1 MRIDGQGSNWIRRS
15 TRQAIY
21 HRDGDRCVYCQR
33 KVRHGRGTK
42 GVWAAH
48 LDHLHPQEL
57 GGASTAD
64 NLVTCCRDCNT
75 AKGSMPLRD
84 FLKSLAAKSLKV
96 KAPTAVQVKAFTKT
110 LSARIRTCITK
121 PLDRVEGRRRADAGM

>member
-42 GVWAAH
+42 GQWAAH

-64 NLVTCCRDCNT
+64 NLVTACATCNA
-75 AKGSMPLRD
+75 AKGSMSLRD
-84 FLKSLAAKSLKV
+84 FLRGLAARSLKV
-96 KAPTAVQVKAFTKT
+96 KTPTAAQVKAFQKT
-110 LSARIRTCITK
+110 LSARIRACITK